1 MHSKTNEPFH
11 HTGKKYTKN
20 IIFPHHWPS
29 DLGELADPAAMV
41 AAIALANA
49 SGCVPNQWPCAMA
62 PEWLPGT
69 SEMKIVMIDVMGSFE
84 MIFPHLCGEIKTT
97 ILLVYITVVRAVR
110 AQAVYRS
117 IPKSPNFYQ
126 WRSIV
131 LVTLSC
137 HCQDLLGNGPK
148 KETRSCL

>member
-1 MHSKTNEPFH
+1 MNPSIIP
-11 HTGKKYTKN
+11 GKKKPKS
-20 IIFPHHWPS
+20 IIFPHHRPS

-69 SEMKIVMIDVMGSFE
+69 SEMKIVMIWCDGQFWEDLGPSQRRNKNNYTV
-84 MIFPHLCGEIKTT
+84 
-97 ILLVYITVVRAVR
+97 ITVVRALR
-110 AQAVYRS
+110 GQAVYRS
-117 IPKSPNFYQ
+117 IPKSPKFYQ
-126 WRSIV
+126 WRSIA

-137 HCQDLLGNGPK
+137 HCQDLPGHGPK